1 METMAGSLT
10 QRSGRYTVFSQ
21 AAIYIGQDGIIVS
34 KIIGGLVIMSD
45 SNQMRPRASSI
56 FGSIALV
63 TNKRYHMRR
72 GE

>member
-10 QRSGRYTVFSQ
+10 QRSGKVYSILPSG
-21 AAIYIGQDGIIVS
+21 IYIGQDGIIVS

-72 GE
+72 G